1 MKKNSKKDRVTELE
15 LKSKNLNDEI
25 EMIKRTS
32 QHLKQ
37 LKTLS
42 DSDEIQKKKRK
53 KKIEVIQKSSPK
65 DQK

>member
-1 MKKNSKKDRVTELE
+1 MKKNSKKDRVTKLE
-15 LKSKNLNDEI
+15 QKSKNLNDEI

-32 QHLKQ
+32 QQLKQ

>member
-15 LKSKNLNDEI
+15 KKSKNLNDEI

-32 QHLKQ
+32 QQLKQ

-65 DQK
+65 DQN

>member
-32 QHLKQ
+32 QQLKQ

-65 DQK
+65 EQI